1 MHQHPAT
8 KGYPLL
14 PLIGALLLAGIL
26 GYLIGR
32 TVAVRAAFQAS
43 PVQVREQ
50 AHPLEP
56 TVVLEGVRDGKVIG
70 SVKGEVRLWIGEKQ
84 VFPDE
89 EGKFAAEPGPL
100 LVNDIS
106 VLTPEGMQFVASK
119 RGEKYY
125 PVRSGEAQRIA
136 LENRVYFESALQAEG
151 AGYRK

>member
-50 AHPLEP
+50 ARPLEP

-70 SVKGEVRLWIGEKQ
+70 SVKGEVRLWIGEEQ

-89 EGKFAAEPGPL
+89 EGQFAAEPGPL

-106 VLTPEGMQFVASK
+106 VLIPEGMQFVASK
-119 RGEKYY
+119 RGKKYY
-125 PVRSGEAQRIA
+125 PVRSGEAQRIVP
-136 LENRVYFESALQAEG
+136 ENRVYFESALQAEG
-151 AGYRK
+151 AGYVR